1 MLNFSPTER
10 TIIDLLSTNGQML
23 ASTIA
28 RKSGIKR
35 PTVYAAL
42 NKLKA
47 LGLIITLVQNEG
59 SYFKLVDPDAVKDL
73 LTLTAKAEYNS
84 QLYNIEVL
92 TEEIRS
98 NQSSQH
104 EFMSG
109 FEIATVD
116 KSESVYQELAA
127 AFTSSKRVRTFF
139 NPQTVITNE
148 YSKSVILDFLKV
160 AHENGAQI
168 QEIAVDGPMADWYE
182 KQFTNPKHE
191 LKRIS
196 SDQQVMTDCIIGE
209 EAIYFLRYDDSEGS
223 GIRIQRGDLVT
234 TMQTMFDLLWE
245 SL

>member
-1 MLNFSPTER
+1 
-10 TIIDLLSTNGQML
+10 ML

-42 NKLKA
+42 NKLKSQ
-47 LGLIITLVQNEG
+47 GLVITLVQSEA
-59 SYFKLVDPDAVKDL
+59 SYFKLVDPDVIKDL
-73 LTLTAKAEYNS
+73 LSLTAKAEYNS
-84 QLYNIEVL
+84 RLHSIESL
-92 TEEIRS
+92 TEEIRI

-109 FEIATVD
+109 FEIATID

-127 AFTSSKRVRTFF
+127 AFTSNKRVRTFF
-139 NPQTVITNE
+139 NPQTVIKDS
-148 YSKSVILDFLKV
+148 YSKGVILDFLKV

-168 QEIAVDGPMADWYE
+168 QEIAVDGSMADWYE

-196 SDQQVMTDCIIGE
+196 SNQQVMTDCIIGE
-209 EAIYFLRYDDSEGS
+209 EAIYFLRYDDSEGA

-234 TMQTMFDLLWE
+234 TMQTMFDLLWN